1 MSATLLSRRSV
12 SLSDQME
19 ARQSLLRAVKKEVKQ
34 IMEEA
39 VTRKFVHE
47 ESSSI
52 TSLCGA
58 VEACLLHGLRK
69 RALGLFKF
77 SNTTALLQKVSK
89 SYEPAM
95 EVVRIVS
102 DIELN
107 NDPNKKPVDSSKNPT
122 KRQTSFSFSPKY
134 LWIRIAIFEK
144 KLAKIL
150 DYLVQNNNKYYES
163 FALISDPVDGPILAS
178 LLVGPCALDYTK
190 MKTSDH
196 FWTDPPAD
204 ELVQRHR
211 IHSGGHHMTS
221 GAASPGSPKQRPG
234 LQMRPQIPVR
244 RNQSSSSEES
254 SKSFHM
260 SAREYVESL
269 HQNSR
274 STLLYGKNNVL
285 VQAKE
290 GAEALQGYLSLH
302 QTVEGLTIMWTPNQL
317 MNGCCEQPEDTDR
330 SHFWDYALTIFLDEI
345 VYIHCHQQ
353 PDCRGTIVLV
363 GQDGVQRPPIH
374 FPKGGHLLAFLSCL
388 ETGLLPHGQLDPPL
402 WSQRGKGK
410 VFPKL
415 KRKGSR
421 LSNLSTSSKEGSTSS
436 TSSTDLEEEATDYV
450 FRIVKVFKPD
460 NIPPEVMDPKAKFRP
475 ADLLPW
481 ALTRIPRGPSPLA
494 QNTVQ
499 TYALVQEEQNNS
511 MLTKVG
517 STTTRQGNTIK
528 QLCDTMRKQII
539 SRAFYGWL
547 AHCRHLKTVRTH
559 LSGLVLHRIFPID
572 QPYHASKGLTALVW
586 EQMCKTG
593 TVTGYPEVFRL
604 VYYGGIEHSIRKQ
617 VWPFMLGHYKF
628 DSSIEDREFLDK
640 KTQTLYE
647 KTMSEW
653 LAIEAIIRQREKE
666 VMAANLAKLSSE
678 STDGNIP
685 LVRKDSSLDNDVFLS
700 QSFDSDEFSHP
711 ETVPEE
717 SSATGTTCCTPDR
730 KQSMD
735 LHFEVS
741 DKLTQTDA
749 CSFITKREYLT
760 SYTTDSPDDGL
771 GDSIA
776 RHSSQE
782 RLKSD
787 SLGDSES
794 TDLSKPDREG
804 STERA
809 RLIKMSAD
817 SSGLEEDENEA
828 DDEAGDDDD
837 DDEDQA
843 EAGENEHEAME
854 EDTTLEGTDTTCG
867 TEGQTDAAVAVMLE
881 GGETTVVDERVRQLS
896 TSKESL
902 MSPAS
907 PASHGGVYAPE
918 LLDNVALNLHR
929 IDKDVQRCDRNYHY
943 FTLENLE
950 KLRNIMCTYVWEHLD
965 VGYVQG
971 MCDLLA
977 PLLVILDDEAKTYSC
992 FCELMK
998 RMCSNF
1004 PHGGA
1009 MDTHFANMRSLIQI
1023 LDSELFE
1030 HMHHHGDYTHF
1041 YFCYRWF
1048 LLDFKREFV
1057 YDDIFLVWET
1067 IWAARY
1073 ISSANFVLFI
1083 ALALV
1088 EYYREIILDN
1098 NMDFTDIIKFFN
1110 EMAER
1115 HEARQVLKI
1124 ARELILRQQTLIDN
1138 K

>member
-1 MSATLLSRRSV
+1 MKMSATLLSKRSM
-12 SLSDQME
+12 SLTDQQE
-19 ARQSLLRAVKKEVKQ
+19 TRQSLLRAVKKEVKQ

-58 VEACLLHGLRK
+58 VESCLLHGLRK

-89 SYEPAM
+89 SFEPALA
-95 EVVRIVS
+95 VVKLVS
-102 DIELN
+102 EIELN
-107 NDPNKKPVDSSKNPT
+107 NDPSKKSLDTNKNQT
-122 KRQTSFSFSPKY
+122 KRQTSIMFSPKY
-134 LWIRIAIFEK
+134 LWIRVAIFEK
-144 KLAKIL
+144 HLAKIL
-150 DYLVQNNNKYYES
+150 DYLVQNNSKYYES

-211 IHSGGHHMTS
+211 IHSGGHHMAS
-221 GAASPGSPKQRPG
+221 GAGSPGSPKRPG
-234 LQMRPQIPVR
+234 LQVRPQIR
-244 RNQSSSSEES
+244 RNPSSSSEES

-285 VQAKE
+285 VQPKE
-290 GAEALQGYLSLH
+290 GLEALPGYLSLH

-317 MNGCCEQPEDTDR
+317 MNGCCEQREDDHDR
-330 SHFWDYALTIFLDEI
+330 SHYWDYALTIFLDEI

-402 WSQRGKGK
+402 WSQRGK

-436 TSSTDLEEEATDYV
+436 TSSTDIEEEATDYV
-450 FRIVKVFKPD
+450 FRIVKVFKPE

-499 TYALVQEEQNNS
+499 TYAIVQEEQNNTC
-511 MLTKVG
+511 LTRAGG
-517 STTTRQGNTIK
+517 SSHRQGNTIK

-559 LSGLVLHRIFPID
+559 LSGLVLHRIFPVD
-572 QPYHASKGLTALVW
+572 QPCDASKGLTAEVW
-586 EQMCKTG
+586 EQMGKYG

-617 VWPFMLGHYKF
+617 VWPYLLGHYKF
-628 DSSIEDREFLDK
+628 DSTQEDRDYLDK

-653 LAIEAIIRQREKE
+653 LAIEAIIKQREKE
-666 VMAANLAKLSSE
+666 IMAANLAKMSSE

-700 QSFDSDEFSHP
+700 QSFDSVDEFSHP

-735 LHFEVS
+735 LHFELS
-741 DKLTQTDA
+741 DKVTQTDA
-749 CSFITKREYLT
+749 ISLIEKREYLT
-760 SYTTDSPDDGL
+760 SYTTESPDDGL

-776 RHSSQE
+776 RQSSQE
-782 RLKSD
+782 RIKLD
-787 SLGDSES
+787 SAGDSES
-794 TDLSKPDREG
+794 TDISKPDREG
-804 STERA
+804 SIDRVK
-809 RLIKMSAD
+809 LPKFSAG
-817 SSGLEEDENEA
+817 SSGVEEDENEA
-828 DDEAGDDDD
+828 DDEGDDDD
-837 DDEDQA
+837 DDDD
-843 EAGENEHEAME
+843 GNEEEAMDADIDGDE
-854 EDTTLEGTDTTCG
+854 LMSACNEVIGRSNHHGDQPTLMVEGNDTP
-867 TEGQTDAAVAVMLE
+867 
-881 GGETTVVDERVRQLS
+881 VVDERVRQLS

-907 PASHGGVYAPE
+907 PASNGG
-918 LLDNVALNLHR
+918 
-929 IDKDVQRCDRNYHY
+929 I
-943 FTLENLE
+943 
-950 KLRNIMCTYVWEHLD
+950 
-965 VGYVQG
+965 
-971 MCDLLA
+971 
-977 PLLVILDDEAKTYSC
+977 YS
-992 FCELMK
+992 ERK
-998 RMCSNF
+998 K
-1004 PHGGA
+1004 
-1009 MDTHFANMRSLIQI
+1009 NMR
-1023 LDSELFE
+1023 
-1030 HMHHHGDYTHF
+1030 HF
-1041 YFCYRWF
+1041 
-1048 LLDFKREFV
+1048 
-1057 YDDIFLVWET
+1057 
-1067 IWAARY
+1067 
-1073 ISSANFVLFI
+1073 
-1083 ALALV
+1083 
-1088 EYYREIILDN
+1088 
-1098 NMDFTDIIKFFN
+1098 
-1110 EMAER
+1110 
-1115 HEARQVLKI
+1115 
-1124 ARELILRQQTLIDN
+1124 
-1138 K
+1138 

>member
-1 MSATLLSRRSV
+1 MSASLLSKRSM
-12 SLSDQME
+12 SMSDQQE

-89 SYEPAM
+89 SFEPAM
-95 EVVRIVS
+95 SVVKLVS
-102 DIELN
+102 EIELN
-107 NDPNKKPVDSSKNPT
+107 NDSSRKSLDTNKNQT
-122 KRQTSFSFSPKY
+122 KRQTSTISFSPKY
-134 LWIRIAIFEK
+134 LWIRVAIFEK
-144 KLAKIL
+144 QLAKIL
-150 DYLVQNNNKYYES
+150 DYLVQNNSKYYEA

-221 GAASPGSPKQRPG
+221 GAGSPGSPKRPG
-234 LQMRPQIPVR
+234 LQVRPQFR

-254 SKSFHM
+254 SKSFHL

-274 STLLYGKNNVL
+274 TTLLYGKNNVL
-285 VQAKE
+285 VQPKE
-290 GAEALQGYLSLH
+290 GVEALPGYLSLH

-317 MNGCCEQPEDTDR
+317 MNGCCEVKDEDLDR
-330 SHFWDYALTIFLDEI
+330 SILWDYALTIFLDEI

-421 LSNLSTSSKEGSTSS
+421 LSNLSSSSKEGSTSS
-436 TSSTDLEEEATDYV
+436 TSSTSTDLEEEATDYV

-460 NIPPEVMDPKAKFRP
+460 NIPPEVLDPKAKFRP

-499 TYALVQEEQNNS
+499 TYAMVQEEQNNTC
-511 MLTKVG
+511 LTRVG
-517 STTTRQGNTIK
+517 STQRQGNTIK

-559 LSGLVLHRIFPID
+559 LSGLVLHRIFPVD
-572 QPYHASKGLTALVW
+572 QPYDASKGLTQEVW
-586 EQMCKTG
+586 SQMGKFG

-604 VYYGGIEHSIRKQ
+604 VYYGGIEHSIRKE
-617 VWPFMLGHYKF
+617 VWPYLLGHYKF
-628 DSSIEDREFLDK
+628 DSSPEDRDYLDK
-640 KTQTLYE
+640 KTQNLYE
-647 KTMSEW
+647 RTMSEW
-653 LAIEAIIRQREKE
+653 LAVEAIVRQREKE
-666 VMAANLAKLSSE
+666 IMAANLAKMSSE

-711 ETVPEE
+711 DTVPEE

-735 LHFEVS
+735 LHFELS
-741 DKLTQTDA
+741 DKITQTD
-749 CSFITKREYLT
+749 SFSVIEKREYLT

-776 RHSSQE
+776 RQSSQE
-782 RLKSD
+782 RLKLD
-787 SLGDSES
+787 SAGDSES
-794 TDLSKPDREG
+794 TDTSKFDREC
-804 STERA
+804 SIERQG
-809 RLIKMSAD
+809 LTKFSAG
-817 SSGLEEDENEA
+817 SSGVEEDAENEA
-828 DDEAGDDDD
+828 DDEGEE
-837 DDEDQA
+837 DEDEGDQ
-843 EAGENEHEAME
+843 EEEMEQDDGEDVMLVVSQDSTEKE
-854 EDTTLEGTDTTCG
+854 EDKASQVT
-867 TEGQTDAAVAVMLE
+867 VMVD
-881 GGETTVVDERVRQLS
+881 GGETPVVDERVRQLS

-907 PASHGGVYAPE
+907 PASNGGIYAPE

-929 IDKDVQRCDRNYHY
+929 IDKDVQRCDRNYWY
-943 FTLENLE
+943 FTPDNLE

-977 PLLVILDDEAKTYSC
+977 PLLVIIDDEAKTYSC

-1057 YDDIFLVWET
+1057 YNDIFLIWET
-1067 IWAARY
+1067 IWAAKY

-1083 ALALV
+1083 ALAMV
-1088 EYYREIILDN
+1088 EYYRDIILDN

-1115 HEARQVLKI
+1115 HDARQVLKI